1 MDMNQKFIVSLLIVS
16 LGAVAFLAIQ
26 NYQLKKQV
34 EQMSEQ
40 NEAVKI
46 TPINPSAHPDNTTE
60 ASPFDK
66 PNVDP
71 TANQYPAE
79 SPSPDKLAV
88 IAFEKTK
95 HDFGRINEGEKVNT
109 VFKFKNSGKVALVI
123 AKAQGSCGCTVPSW
137 PQQPIKPGESGEIH
151 VTFDSHGKV
160 GQNEKTVTVTANT
173 FPAST
178 ILSIQSTVIP
188 QDK

>member
-1 MDMNQKFIVSLLIVS
+1 MNQKFIVSLLVVT
-16 LGAVAFLAIQ
+16 LGVVVFLAVQ
-26 NYQLKKQV
+26 NYRLKEQI
-34 EQMSEQ
+34 EQMSEK

-46 TPINPSAHPDNTTE
+46 TPINPSSQPNNTIET
-60 ASPFDK
+60 SPFDQ

-71 TANQYPAE
+71 TAHQLPAE

>member
-1 MDMNQKFIVSLLIVS
+1 MDMNRKFIVPLLIVA

-26 NYQLKKQV
+26 NYQLKKQL
-34 EQMSEQ
+34 EQIQEQ
-40 NEAVKI
+40 GEAVKI
-46 TPINPSAHPDNTTE
+46 RPINPASQPDNAIE
-60 ASPFDK
+60 ASPFDQ

-71 TANQYPAE
+71 MANQLPAE
-79 SPSPDKLAV
+79 SPSVDKLAV
-88 IAFEKTK
+88 IVFEKTK

-109 VFKFKNSGKVALVI
+109 VFKFKNTGKVPLVI

-137 PQQPIKPGESGEIH
+137 PQNLIKPGESGEIH

-178 ILSIQSTVIP
+178 ILTIQSTVIP